1 MIRHKRIMSVLLVPC
16 AWLLMVPGCSDKTF
30 TTTSVAVPDDAT
42 PTAYLPL
49 EVGLRVSYVVLEPG
63 TGNFDVEVT
72 DPVSVAG
79 YRGFQIRRTDQAT
92 GGMSYCYRYAKGN
105 AIFES
110 DRPDEPGLRILEAP
124 FVIGN
129 RWDRYD
135 TSITISAGG
144 GVDPQD
150 DGDTTIIDAH
160 KRSPGAAYSTMTI
173 VGLEDVVA
181 MNGRSYG
188 HCIKV
193 AWPVNATT
201 INYYWYAANIGLVKY
216 EYGVSTQGT
225 GSGYAAGVMT
235 DYQIVKY

>member
-49 EVGLRVSYVVLEPG
+49 EVGLRVSYG
-63 TGNFDVEVT
+63 
-72 DPVSVAG
+72 
-79 YRGFQIRRTDQAT
+79 GFQIRRTEQAT
-92 GGMSYCYRYAKGN
+92 GGTSYCYRYAKGN

-129 RWDRYD
+129 SWDRYD